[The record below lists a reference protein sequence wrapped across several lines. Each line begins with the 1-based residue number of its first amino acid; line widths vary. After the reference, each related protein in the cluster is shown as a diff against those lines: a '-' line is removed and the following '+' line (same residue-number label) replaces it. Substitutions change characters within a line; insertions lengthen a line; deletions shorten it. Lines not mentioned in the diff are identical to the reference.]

1 MIPQKISLINKVKE
15 YKKANYK
22 DYLGFYYG
30 LLAEVQEHKGNYNK
44 ALDYFNKAL
53 LCYHETEI
61 ISTANKF

>member
-1 MIPQKISLINKVKE
+1 VKE